1 MKLTLTAAL
10 AGAAL
15 LLAGCQVQ
23 PPPAQPDQCLRAEL
37 FAKCMAA
44 LPPGPEM
51 PHYNDWDEVVQE
63 CEDTAYYQS
72 QRPVETI
79 KPECRMY

>member
-1 MKLTLTAAL
+1 MKIKNALLAL
-10 AGAAL
+10 AHAL

-23 PPPAQPDQCLRAEL
+23 PPSPQPDQCMRAEL

-51 PHYNDWDEVVQE
+51 PHYNDWDEVVE
-63 CEDTAYYQS
+63 ACEDTAYYQS
-72 QRPVETI
+72 QRPIEVI
-79 KPECRMY
+79 KPECRAY